1 MMIRAVVIAFDV
13 LFALFFLSALP
24 KQKDSDSKTANL
36 TLILLFLVNAIAIG
50 SAR

>member
-1 MMIRAVVIAFDV
+1 MMIRAVIIAINI

-24 KQKDSDSKTANL
+24 KQKDSDSKMANL
-36 TLILLFLVNAIAIG
+36 TLILLFLVNAIVIG

>member
-1 MMIRAVVIAFDV
+1 MMIRAVIIAINI

-24 KQKDSDSKTANL
+24 KQRDYDSKMANL
-36 TLILLFLVNAIAIG
+36 TLILLFLLNAIVIG

>member
-24 KQKDSDSKTANL
+24 KQKDSDSKMANA
-36 TLILLFLVNAIAIG
+36 TLVVLFAINAITIWNV
-50 SAR
+50 R